1 MKTRV
6 LTRVFRLD
14 EIKVQADGAVRIV
27 SGHAAV
33 FNSLSEDIWP
43 GVKERIMP
51 DAFRDVLDND
61 VRLLLNHD
69 PNFVLARTKSGTLTL
84 SQDAVGLRIRAELP
98 DTQAARDLAVL
109 MERGDIDGM
118 SFAFEV
124 DPDDVKREE
133 RDGYELDT
141 VYRVSRLYDVS
152 VVTYPAYPA
161 ASAKIRAFDTSAPE
175 DGSVNGERGEATAE
189 ASTRRAVGIAT
200 EKAHLASQELIG
212 S

>member
-1 MKTRV
+1 MAQRI
-6 LTRVFRLD
+6 LTRVFRLED
-14 EIKVQADGAVRIV
+14 INLSAGSGGRIV
-27 SGHAAV
+27 TGHAAV
-33 FNSLSEDIWP
+33 FNSLSEDIFP

-69 PNFVLARTKSGTLTL
+69 PNHVLARTKSGTLKL

-98 DTQAARDLAVL
+98 DTQTARDLAAS
-109 MERGDIDGM
+109 MKRGDIDGM

-141 VYRVSRLYDVS
+141 VYRVKRLYDVS

-161 ASAKIRAFDTSAPE
+161 ASANIRATSRAG
-175 DGSVNGERGEATAE
+175 DHAASISAE
-189 ASTRRAVGIAT
+189 
-200 EKAHLASQELIG
+200 LARLSSLEL
-212 S
+212 SYR